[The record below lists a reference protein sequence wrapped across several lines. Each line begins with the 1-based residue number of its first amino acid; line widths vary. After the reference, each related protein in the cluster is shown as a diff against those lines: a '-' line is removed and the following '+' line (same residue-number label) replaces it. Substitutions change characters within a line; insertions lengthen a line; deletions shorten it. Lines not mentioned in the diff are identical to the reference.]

1 MGYSNEILLSG
12 KGKVLQY
19 LLQQCG
25 VLVVDWVMAPQCWP
39 QSKSEMET
47 GLSEH
52 LCQWNYKYLK
62 RKIGFN
68 WNIAHRSSYLTATIT
83 YLNRSAG
90 GPPPFFF
97 FWAVAFFI
105 KWDYARRNLFYYI
118 SFPLECLCCS
128 VSNECATTR
137 ETKIF
142 CGFAG
147 TKPGSRDC
155 ILKNEDSLEKHY
167 MKIERATLASSVKSC
182 SPQQQNPS
190 DDAELHIIN
199 IPENARI
206 R

>member
-1 MGYSNEILLSG
+1 MRSYLVG

-25 VLVVDWVMAPQCWP
+25 VLVVDWVMASQCWP

-68 WNIAHRSSYLTATIT
+68 WNIAHCSSYLTATVT

-90 GPPPFFF
+90 GPPLLLLLPSLWNGIMRAEIF
-97 FWAVAFFI
+97 
-105 KWDYARRNLFYYI
+105 FYYI

-167 MKIERATLASSVKSC
+167 MKI
-182 SPQQQNPS
+182 
-190 DDAELHIIN
+190 
-199 IPENARI
+199 
-206 R
+206 

>member
-1 MGYSNEILLSG
+1 MHAAKKVVLWENQHSSLALVYHLSPLLGQRLSIGYSNEILLSG

-68 WNIAHRSSYLTATIT
+68 WNIAHCSSYLTATVT

-90 GPPPFFF
+90 GPPLLLLLPSL
-97 FWAVAFFI
+97 WNGIMRAEIFFI
-105 KWDYARRNLFYYI
+105 TYHFHWNVFVVLWAMNVQRRGKQKYFAVLQEPNLALVTAYW
-118 SFPLECLCCS
+118 
-128 VSNECATTR
+128 
-137 ETKIF
+137 K
-142 CGFAG
+142 
-147 TKPGSRDC
+147 
-155 ILKNEDSLEKHY
+155 
-167 MKIERATLASSVKSC
+167 MKIR
-182 SPQQQNPS
+182 
-190 DDAELHIIN
+190 
-199 IPENARI
+199 
-206 R
+206 